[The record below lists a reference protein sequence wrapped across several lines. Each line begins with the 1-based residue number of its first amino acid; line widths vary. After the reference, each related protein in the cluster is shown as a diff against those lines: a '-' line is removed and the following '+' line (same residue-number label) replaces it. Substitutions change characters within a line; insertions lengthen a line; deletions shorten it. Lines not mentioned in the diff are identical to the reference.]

1 MLPLSVQKV
10 HSLVLVCLARTMLLA
25 YVYAKK
31 KGINTINGSI
41 EDIAVYVWNVPV
53 L

>member
-1 MLPLSVQKV
+1 
-10 HSLVLVCLARTMLLA
+10 MLLA

-41 EDIAVYVWNVPV
+41 EDIAVYGTCRFYDNVGFAYENPKKSPK
-53 L
+53 